1 MPDKAF
7 QDFYPEDFS
16 HCYGCGKS
24 NEHGHH
30 LKSYWDGETTVAR
43 FTPRHYHTGGVPGN
57 VYGGLI
63 ASLLDCHGAA
73 SAAAAACKA
82 EGREMGG
89 APPMRFV
96 TASLKVDY
104 LRPTPI
110 DAELEVRGEIVEV
123 KARKVT
129 VNLSLIAHGEV
140 CARGHMI
147 AVRLPDAAAKRH

>member
-1 MPDKAF
+1 MPSKAF
-7 QDFYPEDFS
+7 QDFYPDDFA
-16 HCYGCGKS
+16 HCYGCGK
-24 NEHGHH
+24 NNAHGHH

-43 FTPRHYHTGGVPGN
+43 FTPSSYHTGGVPGN

-82 EGREMGG
+82 EGREMGSE
-89 APPMRFV
+89 PPTRFV
-96 TASLKVDY
+96 TASLKVDF

-110 DAELEVRGEIVEV
+110 DVELEVRGEIVEV

-129 VNLSLIAHGEV
+129 VDLSLRAGGEV

-147 AVRLPDAAAKRH
+147 AVRLPDSSAKKH